1 MEGAV
6 LDEANVHNMID
17 NNFVVIKL
25 MVDEKKELPQ
35 PIEVVENGKKVTL
48 DTYGDRWSYLQRYK
62 FQANAQPY
70 YVILNNDGELLSG
83 RSLMMRIYRSLLN
96 SLRKVSKII
105 RNKVYAGID

>member
-1 MEGAV
+1 
-6 LDEANVHNMID
+6 
-17 NNFVVIKL
+17 

-35 PIEVVENGKKVTL
+35 PMEVTENGKKVTL

-83 RSLMMRIYRSLLN
+83 PFSYDENIPKFTKFLE
-96 SLRKVSKII
+96 K
-105 RNKVYAGID
+105 GIEGYKKQ